1 MRYILVSTSLIAVSE
16 APHTAHH
23 AENIV
28 VGGEHVH
35 LGAGVE
41 ANSVVGDSQQ
51 QSGVIDTG

>member
-23 AENIV
+23 AENVV

-35 LGAGVE
+35 LGGGVE
-41 ANSVVGDSQQ
+41 GNSVVGECQ
-51 QSGVIDTG
+51 